1 MGIFARCIL
10 APKGCRGGQK
20 KYNVNI
26 KKWGKEGKVRV
37 LCIHAFMHP
46 HHIIP
51 FFYHQN
57 IFWKVRK
64 GKQGPTRA
72 GFQLGLTLRI
82 FQKAFMLCLSM
93 LKSICR
99 CFFGC
104 RPSPRD
110 WSNLFKKKL
119 YLQKVY
125 VFGIGAL
132 YVVMVAESFGCRSS
146 PRDWSRSF
154 LKRIQLCKKYMF
166 LGSGPFTW

>member
-1 MGIFARCIL
+1 MSWW
-10 APKGCRGGQK
+10 PKEIQCKYK
-20 KYNVNI
+20 KI
-26 KKWGKEGKVRV
+26 RKEKEGKVWV

-51 FFYHQN
+51 FFLSSKH
-57 IFWKVRK
+57 ILKSSKR
-64 GKQGPTRA
+64 TIRA
-72 GFQLGLTLRI
+72 YRGRFSVGLTLLL
-82 FQKAFMLCLSM
+82 FQKAFMLCVSM

-99 CFFGC
+99 FFFGC

-132 YVVMVAESFGCRSS
+132 YLVMVAESFGCRSS
-146 PRDWSRSF
+146 PWDWSRSF
-154 LKRIQLCKKYMF
+154 
-166 LGSGPFTW
+166 